1 VNKEETLAVYEQGSD
16 AWNAWAEKTL
26 ADCTA
31 LETAGAWK
39 NASKAYF
46 EEHSFDTEA
55 DIRGF
60 IFPGGAGFDGT
71 TFRDTAGFGGATFR
85 GTAWFGLS
93 VFNCSADFTN
103 AVFQGAAASRQ
114 ESRVAVRP
122 DRPGA
127 SHPSRRARARPSGGG
142 GNKQAELL
150 AFLIL
155 RSRC

>member
-1 VNKEETLAVYEQGSD
+1 VNKEETLALYEQGRD
-16 AWNAWAEKTL
+16 AWNAWAEKML
-26 ADCTA
+26 ADRTA
-31 LETAGAWK
+31 LEAAGAWK

-55 DIRGF
+55 DFRGF
-60 IFPGGAGFDGT
+60 IFPGD
-71 TFRDTAGFGGATFR
+71 AGFGGGTFR

>member
-60 IFPGGAGFDGT
+60 IFPGG
-71 TFRDTAGFGGATFR
+71 AGFGGATFR

>member
-1 VNKEETLAVYEQGSD
+1 MNKEETLALYEQGRD
-16 AWNAWAEKTL
+16 AWNAWAEKML
-26 ADCTA
+26 ADRTA
-31 LETAGAWK
+31 LEAAGAWK

-55 DIRGF
+55 DFRGF
-60 IFPGGAGFDGT
+60 IFPGD
-71 TFRDTAGFGGATFR
+71 AGFGGGTFR

>member
-1 VNKEETLAVYEQGSD
+1 MNKEETLALYEQGRD
-16 AWNAWAEKTL
+16 AWNAWAEKML
-26 ADCTA
+26 ADRTA
-31 LETAGAWK
+31 LEAAGAWK

-55 DIRGF
+55 DFRGF
-60 IFPGGAGFDGT
+60 IFPGDAGFDGT
-71 TFRDTAGFGGATFR
+71 TFRDTAGFGS
-85 GTAWFGLS
+85 S

-114 ESRVAVRP
+114 KSRVAVRP

>member
-1 VNKEETLAVYEQGSD
+1 VNKEETLALYEQGRD
-16 AWNAWAEKTL
+16 AWNAWAEKML
-26 ADCTA
+26 ADRTA
-31 LETAGAWK
+31 LEAAGAWK

-55 DIRGF
+55 DFRGF
-60 IFPGGAGFDGT
+60 IFPGD
-71 TFRDTAGFGGATFR
+71 AGFGGATFR

>member
-1 VNKEETLAVYEQGSD
+1 MNKEETLALYEQGRD
-16 AWNAWAEKTL
+16 AWNAWAEKML
-26 ADCTA
+26 ADRTA
-31 LETAGAWK
+31 LEAAGAWK

-55 DIRGF
+55 DFRGF
-60 IFPGGAGFDGT
+60 IFPGDAGFDGT
-71 TFRDTAGFGGATFR
+71 TFRDTAG
-85 GTAWFGLS
+85 FGLS

>member
-1 VNKEETLAVYEQGSD
+1 MNKEKTLALYEQGSD
-16 AWNAWAEKTL
+16 AWNAWAEKML
-26 ADCTA
+26 ADRTA
-31 LETAGAWK
+31 LEAAGAWK

-55 DIRGF
+55 DFRGF
-60 IFPGGAGFDGT
+60 IFPGD
-71 TFRDTAGFGGATFR
+71 AGFGGGTFR

-142 GNKQAELL
+142 QNKQ
-150 AFLIL
+150 
-155 RSRC
+155 RNC

>member
-55 DIRGF
+55 DFRGF
-60 IFPGGAGFDGT
+60 IFPGD
-71 TFRDTAGFGGATFR
+71 AGFGGGTFR